1 MSLRVKIREQAKTYE
16 DYAKEFI
23 ELCHSKAGW
32 DVRANYKQQKLV
44 SVDVVSGLLDKAI
57 EEINQI
63 MCEDYWTCNVHLNKV
78 REKILG
84 VLSGEKKV
92 EG

>member
-1 MSLRVKIREQAKTYE
+1 MSLRVKIREQAKTPKDIARYMS
-16 DYAKEFI
+16 
-23 ELCHSKAGW
+23 LCLGDAITIAENEQW
-32 DVRANYKQQKLV
+32 V
-44 SVDVVSGLLDKAI
+44 SVGVVSDLLDEATKQ
-57 EEINQI
+57 INQI